1 MKQEFMSVTGHPDN
15 RDLISDGN
23 TSDYKDYKGNGFEMN
38 IQNFNMSNDSDDVA
52 QEEEDD
58 LSNIDDDEFDLD
70 NSNINV
76 INQLNNHSEINSH
89 SLKAKQMALTSSS
102 ARQL

>member
-1 MKQEFMSVTGHPDN
+1 MSVTGQRDN
-15 RDLISDGN
+15 NFMDSDGA
-23 TSDYKDYKGNGFEMN
+23 TSEFKGDGFEMN
-38 IQNFNMSNDSDDVA
+38 IQNFNMSNSDEDVA

-76 INQLNNHSEINSH
+76 INQLNSHSEMN
-89 SLKAKQMALTSSS
+89 SLKAKQLALTSSS
-102 ARQL
+102 AREL

>member
-1 MKQEFMSVTGHPDN
+1 MSD
-15 RDLISDGN
+15 
-23 TSDYKDYKGNGFEMN
+23 
-38 IQNFNMSNDSDDVA
+38 DSDDVA

-89 SLKAKQMALTSSS
+89 SLKAK
-102 ARQL
+102 